1 MLPMPPLTCK
11 FLYILPIQPVS
22 FSETGRFAM
31 SFGLFW
37 LMKRSVSQR
46 KTAYFAITLIIS
58 AVR

>member
-1 MLPMPPLTCK
+1 MLPMPPLSCK
-11 FLYILPIQPVS
+11 FLYILPIQSVS
-22 FSETGRFAM
+22 SSETDRFAM